1 MPTTAHDFWP
11 ACGYPLLTS
20 NAQGW
25 LLPTEAWLQRLY
37 ARPEL
42 ALIEESCLAEI
53 ALHGALIDA
62 PTRPVTAAQLAG
74 LRDADAR
81 ENWGHVLAFRDAL
94 LAAGSLESWLLAL
107 FRSGHISLPP
117 VFIDQV
123 VQTVVRHLL
132 EGSDDAF
139 AVRAAELFFRP
150 QRISRHEGRLLAG
163 DQATLDLQNQTHGFG
178 DLGRLLAEARLPM
191 KATQMAVLSADTGHD
206 NRVDNRAE
214 FWRDAERAAPQHNFL
229 LDLTHAI
236 TQELGHGLS
245 FHLTH
250 AHSGLKALAALLE
263 AWVQHLLGVQVRI
276 SPLQR
281 IDDAQWRWHVGLD
294 VQASALL
301 DDLYAGHAVDDER
314 LGRLVSLFRLEF
326 DRSHEM
332 RADVAG
338 LPVYLG
344 LMSTGEG
351 VLRLKPQN
359 LLLNLPLAR
368 SS

>member
-42 ALIEESCLAEI
+42 ALIEESCPAEI
-53 ALHGALIDA
+53 ALHRALTDA
-62 PTRPVTAAQLAG
+62 PARPVTATELAA

-94 LAAGSLESWLLAL
+94 LAAGSFEGWLLAL

-178 DLGRLLAEARLPM
+178 ELGRLLAEARLPM
-191 KATQMAVLSADTGHD
+191 KATQMAVLSADAAHD
-206 NRVDNRAE
+206 NLADNRAD
-214 FWRDAERAAPQHNFL
+214 FWRDVERTAPRHNFL
-229 LDLTHAI
+229 LDLTHAL
-236 TQELGHGLS
+236 QQDLGHGIA
-245 FHLTH
+245 FHMTH
-250 AHSGLKALAALLE
+250 AHSGLKALAGLLQ
-263 AWVQHLLGVQVRI
+263 AWVQHLLGVQVHI

-281 IDDAQWRWHVGLD
+281 IADAQWRWHVGLD
-294 VQASALL
+294 AQASALL
-301 DDLYAGHAVDDER
+301 DDLYAGHPVDEER
-314 LGRLVSLFRLEF
+314 LARLVSLFKLEF
-326 DRSHEM
+326 ARPHEM

-338 LPVYLG
+338 KPVYLG
-344 LMSTGEG
+344 LMSTPEG

-368 SS
+368 AS